1 MTCQIRKER
10 KGIERKGKEK
20 NRSDTNQCQTYEK
33 GDSHRKDGSEAEN
46 KKGKIVKNLKQIKI
60 NQIVMTKLFIYLT

>member
-20 NRSDTNQCQTYEK
+20 NRSDTNQCQTYDK
-33 GDSHRKDGSEAEN
+33 GDSHRKDGSEADSFA
-46 KKGKIVKNLKQIKI
+46 KDLIKGFSDFLRAEKTGKW
-60 NQIVMTKLFIYLT
+60 KLEFKR